1 MAHIKQSDIAK
12 KLNVTRITVS
22 KALRNH
28 PDISAEMKKK
38 VLETAEELGYI
49 PNLIAQNLI
58 SKRTFTIGVVIPDLE
73 NSFFAYVTDSII
85 DIAAENNYYVFVTVS
100 RENQQSEKLNIQK
113 LIGMRV
119 DGLLVCVSQ
128 YTTNPQIFNNIRTL
142 KIPLVF
148 FDRPFEGLNFPCVT
162 FDDRNS
168 ATSTI
173 EKIIEQ
179 GYTRIA
185 HFAGYSNVSIGR
197 ERYLGYKNALERKG
211 IEIKPEWIIEGGF
224 EIEDGHKAFNKLYS
238 SNNIPEIIFTVNDR
252 VALGV
257 YQAIAE
263 IGLKIPDDIGVVGFG
278 FKDTAQSFSPSL
290 AIVNQNPRKIGST
303 AAELL
308 IKIIN
313 GADNEVQQN
322 IILEEEFIW
331 NNSTL
336 FNEIRHEKKEI
347 NGKCNTC
354 RNWDSCKGGCKAASY
369 ATYENLMS
377 PDPLC
382 DYEKK

>member
-22 KALRNH
+22 KALRDH

-38 VLETAEELGYI
+38 VLEMAENLGYI

-224 EIEDGHKAFNKLYS
+224 EIEDGYKAFNKLYS

-257 YQAIAE
+257 YKAIAE
-263 IGLKIPDDIGVVGFG
+263 IGLKIPDDLGVVGFG

-290 AIVNQNPRKIGST
+290 AIVNQNPRKIGSI

-331 NNSTL
+331 NNSIL
-336 FNEIRHEKKEI
+336 
-347 NGKCNTC
+347 
-354 RNWDSCKGGCKAASY
+354 RNSKH
-369 ATYENLMS
+369 
-377 PDPLC
+377 
-382 DYEKK
+382 

>member
-28 PDISAEMKKK
+28 PDISVEMKKK
-38 VLETAEELGYI
+38 VLEAAEELGYI

-58 SKRTFTIGVVIPDLE
+58 TKRTFTLGVVIPDLE

-85 DIAAENNYYVFVTVS
+85 DTAAVNNYYVFVTVS
-100 RENQQSEKLNIQK
+100 RENQQNETLNIQK
-113 LIGMRV
+113 LMGMRV

-128 YTTNPQIFNNIRTL
+128 YTTNPQIFKNIQTL

-197 ERYLGYKNALERKG
+197 ERCLGYKNALERKG

-224 EIEDGHKAFNKLYS
+224 EIEDGYKAFNKLYG

-257 YQAIAE
+257 YKAIGE

-313 GADNEVQQN
+313 GADNKVQQN

-331 NNSTL
+331 NNSIL
-336 FNEIRHEKKEI
+336 
-347 NGKCNTC
+347 
-354 RNWDSCKGGCKAASY
+354 RNSNHLILK
-369 ATYENLMS
+369 T
-377 PDPLC
+377 
-382 DYEKK
+382 